1 MECEGSL
8 LHSQQHATCPY
19 SKHNI
24 LPPHHSLCPLPIL
37 VWVSSVT
44 SFLDVLWPNILY
56 VSNLHCALCSTH
68 FVSLHLTRCTA
79 TTCSSLNLRFTPNLN
94 DIYSYM
100 FLQHTFY
107 SLHKHTHTHTHRQ
120 FECSPCSLADADCDF
135 QSCWARCQAAH
146 HTYFR
151 RAFCDGPSWNVVDVL
166 VFKHAN
172 MFSVIHCHQIP
183 YLSLQINLQ

>member
-107 SLHKHTHTHTHRQ
+107 SLHKHTHTHTHTHTPSIWMLPL
-120 FECSPCSLADADCDF
+120 F
-135 QSCWARCQAAH
+135 SCRC
-146 HTYFR
+146 R
-151 RAFCDGPSWNVVDVL
+151 LRLPVL
-166 VFKHAN
+166 LGQVPGSAPHLLQKSILWWTQLKCGRC
-172 MFSVIHCHQIP
+172 FSF
-183 YLSLQINLQ
+183 